1 MAARMPLRLNAAL
14 DAPAAARA
22 YAGARRLHI
31 PNLLEDAHARA
42 LHAEIAAQREW
53 NFVIF
58 AHEKNMDLDA
68 AGWDRLDPET
78 KRKTI
83 QIVHERANQEFAF
96 MHYKLSLYDRY
107 HNGRQLSPGLI
118 DFFEFLNGPAFLGFA
133 RTVTG
138 HADIAFADAQLTA
151 FSPGHFVTIHNDDLA
166 GKNRRAAY
174 VFNLTPEW
182 REDWGGYLNFFDDD
196 GHVVAGFKPAFNA
209 LNLFSVPMKHNVGA
223 VAPFARKPRIV
234 VSGWLRAG
242 ADPMRG

>member
-1 MAARMPLRLNAAL
+1 MQLRLNAAL
-14 DAPAAARA
+14 DAPAVAAA
-22 YAGARRLHI
+22 YARSKRLHV
-31 PNLLEDAHARA
+31 PHFLETADAEA
-42 LHAEIAAQREW
+42 LHAEIAAQRQW

-68 AGWDRLDPET
+68 AGWDRLDAET
-78 KRKTI
+78 KRKAI
-83 QIVHERANQEFAF
+83 AIVHERANHEFAF

-107 HNGRQLSPGLI
+107 HQGRQLSPGLI
-118 DFFEFLNGPAFLGFA
+118 DFFEFLNGEAFLGFA
-133 RTVTG
+133 RAVTG

-151 FSPGHFVTIHNDDLA
+151 FSPGHFVTIHNDDLE

-174 VFNLTPEW
+174 VLNLTPEW

-209 LNLFSVPMKHNVGA
+209 LNLFSVPMRHAVGA

-242 ADPMRG
+242 ADPMRAAV

>member
-1 MAARMPLRLNAAL
+1 MPLRLNSAL
-14 DAPAAARA
+14 DAHAVARR
-22 YAGARRLHI
+22 YAEAGRLHI
-31 PNLLEDAHARA
+31 PEFLEAAGAEA
-42 LHAEIAAQREW
+42 LHAEIAAQRQW

-68 AGWDRLDPET
+68 AGWDRLDAET
-78 KRKTI
+78 KRKAI

-107 HNGRQLSPGLI
+107 HNGRQLTPGLI
-118 DFFEFLNGPAFLGFA
+118 EFFEFLNGEAFLGFA

-151 FSPGHFVTIHNDDLA
+151 FSPGHFVTIHNDALE

-174 VFNLTPEW
+174 VLNLTPEW

-196 GHVVAGFKPAFNA
+196 GHVSAGFKPAFNA
-209 LNLFSVPMKHNVGA
+209 LNLFTVPMRHSVGA